1 MRNSEEIKE
10 AVERL
15 KINKIKSEQFN
26 FFGEDNHIRIDIMI
40 DVIQEKRNE
49 DFVYKH
55 YQSSFPDGSEDT
67 VGHGNWRSAMNA
79 IEYLRGKNE
88 LKDLLYPEVL

>member
-15 KINKIKSEQFN
+15 KMNKEKSEQFN
-26 FFGEDNHIRIDIMI
+26 FFGEDNHKRIDIMI
-40 DVIQEKRNE
+40 DVIQEKRSE
-49 DFVYKH
+49 DNVYKH
-55 YQSSFPDGSEDT
+55 YQSSLPDGSEDT
-67 VGHGNWRSAMNA
+67 VGHGNWCSAMNA

-88 LKDLLYPEVL
+88 LEDLLYPEAS